1 MPMVLCCENL
11 NSMMFDTLLCKLMD
25 FMFVEINTSDNEK
38 PIDGY
43 NT

>member
-11 NSMMFDTLLCKLMD
+11 NSMMFDAFLCKLMN
-25 FMFVEINTSDNEK
+25 FMFMGINTSDNEK
-38 PIDGY
+38 LIDGY